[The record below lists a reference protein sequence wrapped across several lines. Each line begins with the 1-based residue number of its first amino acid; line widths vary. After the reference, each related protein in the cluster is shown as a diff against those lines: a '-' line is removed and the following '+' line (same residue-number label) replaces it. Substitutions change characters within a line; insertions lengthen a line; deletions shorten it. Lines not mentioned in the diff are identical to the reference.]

1 MSKWILGRGV
11 TQSKS
16 STTYES
22 KDIAYLITNTKNFWI
37 LLRFFRRILDSK
49 FLDFCVVIIE
59 TSLAHTA
66 QAGQLPVQ
74 NIDLLCQ
81 LLSHVPG
88 LAGAE
93 LICTVSSRNAA
104 LWDHL
109 GNFRQTLNR
118 KFFGKISTECKNIWH
133 LSLGNLYL
141 PAHLW

>member
-1 MSKWILGRGV
+1 MSRPGKSKQQTRISVSIHRRFGDFISFFTIIERKNTCSLGRGG

-16 STTYES
+16 SSTDEPE
-22 KDIAYLITNTKNFWI
+22 DIGYLMTNVKYFCI
-37 LLRFFRRILDSK
+37 LLRFFRTFFDSK

-104 LWDHL
+104 L
-109 GNFRQTLNR
+109 
-118 KFFGKISTECKNIWH
+118 
-133 LSLGNLYL
+133 
-141 PAHLW
+141 